1 MYSLS
6 VSKSSAI
13 IYLIIRKKLYRNIT
27 TIDITTNLI
36 FSTAFSFLI
45 RSSSS
50 LTIGG
55 EGGAGTGE
63 GGAGKGESGTGRVVS
78 SSSLLLSC

>member
-1 MYSLS
+1 ML
-6 VSKSSAI
+6 
-13 IYLIIRKKLYRNIT
+13 T
-27 TIDITTNLI
+27 TLDITTNLI

-55 EGGAGTGE
+55 EGGACTSTGE
-63 GGAGKGESGTGRVVS
+63 GGANGFV

>member
-1 MYSLS
+1 MYSFS

-13 IYLIIRKKLYRNIT
+13 IYLIIRRNYIETLTTLY
-27 TIDITTNLI
+27 ITTNLI

-55 EGGAGTGE
+55 EGGAGRGEGRAGTGE
-63 GGAGKGESGTGRVVS
+63 GGAGRVI

>member
-1 MYSLS
+1 MLT
-6 VSKSSAI
+6 
-13 IYLIIRKKLYRNIT
+13 L
-27 TIDITTNLI
+27 DITTNFI

-55 EGGAGTGE
+55 EGGASTGE
-63 GGAGKGESGTGRVVS
+63 GGAIGFV